1 MIDLDVLI
9 AEIPGLTGADLARWI
24 ANDWVRPDGGQG
36 AWLFQEIDV
45 ARVRLICELRFDLR
59 IDEEALPVVLLLL
72 DQLYRMR
79 RQVLALGVALERLP
93 AADTSH
99 SGGQGL

>member
-9 AEIPGLTGADLARWI
+9 TLVPRLTGSDLARWI
-24 ANDWVRPDGGQG
+24 ANDWVRPDGRQG
-36 AWLFQEIDV
+36 AWQFEEIDV
-45 ARVRLICELRFDLR
+45 ARVRLICELRFDMR

-79 RQVLALGVALERLP
+79 RQVLALGVALEQLP
-93 AADTSH
+93 PVSSPHTEGH
-99 SGGQGL
+99 VT